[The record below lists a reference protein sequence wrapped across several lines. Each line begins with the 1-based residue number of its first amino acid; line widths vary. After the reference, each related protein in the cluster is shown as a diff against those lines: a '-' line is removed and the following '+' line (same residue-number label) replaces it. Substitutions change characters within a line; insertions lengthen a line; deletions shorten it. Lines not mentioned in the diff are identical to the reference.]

1 MKLTPTYAYLK
12 NGKRIINGYKVTLTK
27 SEVEKIGLRA
37 GDELQA
43 TYEKERIV
51 LKKAKWLLWE
61 NQTIS

>member
-51 LKKAKWLLWE
+51 LKKAK
-61 NQTIS
+61 